1 MNEEPTI
8 EERVKLLEVA
18 VIQLQEAFNNLVAL
32 AVRTKEEEE
41 EKPPMRASVG
51 HRGPARCK
59 NEDSTNNGHLCIWGF
74 NLPTKLDCHEC
85 IG

>member
-1 MNEEPTI
+1 MNEAPTI
-8 EERVKLLEVA
+8 EERVTQLEIA
-18 VIQLQEAFNNLVAL
+18 MIELQEAFNNLVQL

-85 IG
+85 VG